1 MEKERDSQLELAT
14 NSKQL
19 TEESFIDRDD
29 FSQISRRG
37 LNLRPLLRTVRRQAL
52 PIVVIA
58 TLSTLGA
65 LFLTL
70 KTAKMYAGNFQM
82 LIEPIAVE
90 ERTTEPS
97 TLARTGTTGSSPGL
111 LALFSV
117 DYPTQIK
124 VLQSQ
129 GILNDI
135 VKDVQQKYPTFNLN
149 TLTKGLIVERLG
161 GETRLDDTKI
171 IQVSYE
177 DAEPERAQFV
187 LSKIQ
192 QRYLNYSRDERK
204 ERIEQAAEFIDRT
217 TADLEKNIASV
228 QLELQKM
235 QQQYQLSDPKV
246 LSEELFSQVRQ
257 IKAQQI
263 QVRGLLEEQRGLY
276 ASLQK
281 QLDLAPN
288 EALTA
293 ATFNQAPNYQ
303 RLLSQIK
310 DIESQIAIQSA
321 RFTPDN
327 PIIQSLE
334 EQRQQLTNLLQ
345 EETRKLVGNN
355 ITPVQNSQ
363 LQKPQAELRQKLIE
377 QLVSTGNQIQV
388 LEIREQALADARN
401 TYEQQALKF
410 PDVARRYS
418 NLQQQLDITNQTF
431 TQLKTQRESLRVE
444 AAQKQFP
451 WKLIADATVPQDSEG
466 NYVPADTSSP
476 KKLIAGILGGLILG
490 IIAAIAIEKYRNIF
504 YCAEDI
510 QDATSVPVLGTIP
523 AILDAKGSPNSPPI
537 FTSFADRTNNN
548 HKATAQFLKAFNS
561 LYSSTRFLFAA
572 PIRSLAI
579 SSVEPGDGKTT
590 VAMHLAQSAAAT
602 DRRVL
607 LVDANLSIPDI
618 HLSLDLPNENG
629 LNELLSQP
637 LSPEQFI
644 RRVPGTENL
653 FVLTA
658 GQPQLN
664 SMRLLESSRLKNLMG
679 ELEKTFD
686 LVIYDL
692 PHLTD
697 TVDTSFLAANTDGI
711 LMVVGLQKTSR
722 SAVLE
727 AIDRLQA
734 FRLPLLGIVAN
745 QVERSRARWDKLIP
759 TTTDRT
765 AALSESL
772 ARD

>member
-29 FSQISRRG
+29 FSQPSRRG
-37 LNLRPLLRTVRRQAL
+37 LNLWPLLRTVRRQAL
-52 PIVVIA
+52 PIVGIA
-58 TLSTLGA
+58 TLTTLGA

-70 KTAKMYAGNFQM
+70 RTAKTYAGNFQL

-97 TLARTGTTGSSPGL
+97 TLARTGTAGATPNL
-111 LALFSV
+111 LALFTV

-129 GILNDI
+129 DILNDI
-135 VKDVQQKYPTFNLN
+135 VKDVQQKYQTFNLN
-149 TLTKGLIVERLG
+149 TLSKGLIVERLG
-161 GETRLDDTKI
+161 GETKLDDTKI

-177 DAEPERAQFV
+177 DLDPERAQFV
-187 LSKIQ
+187 LEKVQ
-192 QRYLNYSRDERK
+192 ARYLNYSIDERK
-204 ERIEQAAEFIDRT
+204 DRIDKAAEFIDQT
-217 TADLEKNIASV
+217 TGDLQRNIASL
-228 QLELQKM
+228 QLEVQKM

-257 IKAQQI
+257 LKAQQL
-263 QVRGLLEEQRGLY
+263 QVQGLLEEQRGLY
-276 ASLQK
+276 TSLQK
-281 QLDLAPN
+281 QLALNPN
-288 EALTA
+288 EAIAA
-293 ATFNQAPNYQ
+293 ATFNQAPEYKN
-303 RLLSQIK
+303 LIAQIK
-310 DIESQIAIQSA
+310 DTERQIAIQSA

-334 EQRQQLTNLLQ
+334 EQRQQLTDLLQ
-345 EETRKLVGNN
+345 QETQQLVGSN
-355 ITPVQNSQ
+355 ITPLQTSQ
-363 LQKPQAELRQKLIE
+363 LQKPQAELRQKLID

-418 NLQQQLDITNQTF
+418 NLQQQLDITTQTF
-431 TQLKTQRESLRVE
+431 TQLKTQRETLRVE

-451 WKLIADATVPQDSEG
+451 WKLIADASVPQDSDG
-466 NYVPADTSSP
+466 NYLPADTSSP
-476 KKLIAGILGGLILG
+476 KKLIAGILGGLLLG
-490 IIAAIAIEKYRNIF
+490 LIVAIAIEKYRNIF
-504 YCAEDI
+504 YCSEDI

-523 AILDAKGSPNSPPI
+523 PHEVKGAPNSPPT
-537 FTSFADRTNNN
+537 FTSFTDRTNN
-548 HKATAQFLKAFNS
+548 KATAQFLKAFNS

-590 VAMHLAQSAAAT
+590 VALQLAQSAAAT

-607 LVDANLSIPDI
+607 LVDANLSIPDV

-664 SMRLLESSRLKNLMG
+664 SMRLLESSRLKKLMG

-697 TVDTSFLAANTDGI
+697 TIDTNFLAANTDGI

-727 AIDRLQA
+727 AIERLQA

-745 QVERSRARWDKLIP
+745 QVGRSRPSWDRLIP

-772 ARD
+772 AKD